1 MAKTVFV
8 DNTWLTPS
16 KMNSYWGIDGT
27 TGHVHDGT
35 DTDGSLP
42 KVQLSNAL
50 ECQGVLPG
58 ANIQAPLPT
67 ANIDHQHGADSLAVV
82 AIATDTDWDSFIG
95 YITGSMVVH
104 LDSIDPTLH
113 PEDATW
119 SYSKIGNICHLEW
132 PSSYGVDATN
142 NEFKVSPGSGG
153 GGTWP
158 AAVVPTNEQFAGA
171 GMVSAIW
178 TGHGDSQFRPG
189 LLMIDNGS
197 GDQWDFY
204 TTDETTGEWAVDGF
218 GTTDNPGLKGLLPG
232 GCSYITD

>member
-1 MAKTVFV
+1 MAKV
-8 DNTWLTPS
+8 DWTSGSYLTPAF
-16 KMNSYWGIDGT
+16 MNSYIGYSGP
-27 TGHVHDGT
+27 TGHNHEGLDASDSAPQVA
-35 DTDGSLP
+35 
-42 KVQLSNAL
+42 LSN
-50 ECQGVLPG
+50 CVSDY
-58 ANIQAPLPT
+58 T
-67 ANIDHQHGADSLAVV
+67 
-82 AIATDTDWDSFIG
+82 
-95 YITGSMVVH
+95 TGSMVVH

-119 SYSKIGNICHLEW
+119 SYTKIGNICHLEW
-132 PSSYGVDATN
+132 PASYGIDATN
-142 NEFKVSPGSGG
+142 NEFKVSPG

-171 GMVSAIW
+171 GMVSVIW

-218 GTTDNPGLKGLLPG
+218 GTTDDPGLKGLMPG